1 VKPPRIGTGVD
12 AAGYRVQVDERW
24 CPTLRRGEEWMRC
37 DLAPVR
43 LAATQYAVASAIV
56 LTAATRAVAEPAA
69 CYTIQPGDTAAL
81 ISLRLTGTIQQR
93 REPWFQIIDA
103 SRSRIVTK
111 SEYRRIRPGWLACI
125 PASRLSLEWR
135 RGRPPTIVDGVAAT
149 SGRLRTFAT
158 GDPAVAWWGVVVLAV
173 MVLALAA
180 RQYVNRRHVIVSIMR
195 QFGDRFIREFE
206 RPLIQPGC
214 GERPVEFRLRIM
226 PRRRRLEILLAPAGR
241 RRYPNLSDH
250 RRNVTYDVERVL
262 RLLRDERFAGDH
274 LSAHG
279 RWVVVACRFR
289 VGSEQEGAK

>member
-1 VKPPRIGTGVD
+1 
-12 AAGYRVQVDERW
+12 
-24 CPTLRRGEEWMRC
+24 MRC

-43 LAATQYAVASAIV
+43 LAATRCAVASAIV
-56 LTAATRAVAEPAA
+56 LTAATRAVAEPA

-81 ISLRLTGTIQQR
+81 ISLRLTGNIRQR
-93 REPWFQIIDA
+93 HEPWFQIIDA

-111 SEYRRIRPGWLACI
+111 SEYGRIRPGWLACI
-125 PASRLSLEWR
+125 PSSRLSLEWR
-135 RGRPPTIVDGVAAT
+135 RELPQTIVDGAAAT
-149 SGRLRTFAT
+149 GGRLRTVPT
-158 GDPAVAWWGVVVLAV
+158 GHPVVVWWGVVVLAV
-173 MVLALAA
+173 MLLARAA
-180 RQYVNRRHVIVSIMR
+180 RQYVNRRQVIVSIMQ

-206 RPLIQPGC
+206 RPLILPGC
-214 GERPVEFRLRIM
+214 GERPVESRLRVI

-262 RLLRDERFAGDH
+262 RLLRDERFAGDQ

-289 VGSEQEGAK
+289 VGSKQEGAN